1 MSRVA
6 TVASEE
12 ILEAEAVVQVQS
24 TLATRLNLADFQN
37 AVPVLRELA
46 VVNGLPTDLK
56 ELELVVSS
64 NPAFVRSKTWHIEA
78 VGAGQTVH
86 LTNLDMGLDGA
97 HFVRLSEAEKAVV
110 TFVLRA
116 RAMPDMALARQEVE
130 VELLPRNQWGGL
142 AYLPDMV
149 AAFVQPNESYVEK
162 LLKQAADIL
171 RQSGKS
177 AAMNGYQGGAK
188 RAWELTSAIWSAVG
202 AMGIDYALPPASFE
216 LAGQKVRSPGQI
228 ADSGLATCLD
238 LALLFCAALEQA
250 GLNPILVFTQGHAFA
265 GVWLKKEEFS
275 TTVVDDV
282 TAIRKRIKLKEL
294 LVFETTLATQRP
306 LPAFSHA
313 AERANLQISEEQEE
327 KFELV
332 VDVRRARLQRIKPL
346 ASAEATSR
354 MADGQ
359 LEPSCVAP
367 PQLEEAPDLPDTPDE
382 GTDDVPGERPQ
393 DRISRWQRKLLDLS
407 LRNNLLSFKGT
418 KTALKLDAPNPAWL
432 EDLLAD
438 GQSLKLLTRPDLMEG
453 SDPRNLAIYE
463 AREGEDVR
471 RAHALDALGRKEVF
485 IGLAQEEME
494 SRLVELY
501 RTARSTLQE
510 TGSNSLF
517 LAIGFLSWS
526 RDVNDSKRYRAPL
539 ILVPVTL
546 ERRSIRSGFSLK
558 LHDDE
563 PRFNPTL
570 IEMLRQDFNLE
581 LGILDGEMP
590 KDEHGLDVPGI
601 WKKVSTAV
609 KDIKGWEVVEDVVL
623 STFSFAKYLM
633 WKDLAER
640 TEQLKLNPVVRHLIE
655 TPREHYASTVS
666 FPNVKSL
673 DTELPPQEM
682 FCPLPADSSQLA
694 AVVAASRGKDFVLIG
709 PPGTGKSQ
717 TISNLIAQCLA
728 ERKRVL
734 FVSEKMAALD
744 VVYRRLREIGLG
756 EFCLELHSN
765 KASKAEV
772 LAQLKRSWEASGT
785 VDPQEW
791 KFQAERLGALRAELN
806 RYVERLHHRHPNG
819 LSAYEAIGRMVLNT
833 EAPQLALS
841 WPLATQHDARTLA
854 TLRETAE
861 RLDLNAQAVGGSLT
875 SSPLAHIVHIDWSP
889 SWQARLL
896 ETATQLI
903 PAANE
908 IAASAGAF
916 TTAAGLP
923 STELNR
929 NARRAMAVLA
939 RILPHGSGRDWRF
952 ALRPDARVIV
962 EAMQR
967 GTGLVM
973 AYRKLRDSIPG
984 AWSDNTSSALK
995 NGVLLVTRARLL
1007 RAELQAAW
1015 DASVCKEL
1023 SQAIELVKQHHEC
1036 RRALS
1041 LQYSDSVGQLDVVQL
1056 HRQWQGAAKAIW
1068 PLNWFRK
1075 KALAKTLRSVAA
1087 PGGELDMQGDVG
1099 RLVKLKNL
1107 HADIK
1112 SRQKLEVTAENVWK
1126 GFKTDMEAARSML
1139 GYQRALA
1146 NILTAQDWD
1155 DVGLEP
1161 VAKGQCGTDHAANL
1175 GRMRELRTID
1185 AELKKLSHLAHETQ
1199 GLWNSLQTDL
1209 AAALAAIEF
1218 QSAVTASLDERPWR
1232 DEGLEPV
1239 AQERCGKTVA
1249 TTLQSMREMRRL
1261 SGELEQL
1268 AEFAGKT
1275 GGLWAG
1281 TKTNV
1286 EEVALAVK
1294 FHAPLAAILGAL
1306 VTTPEELMAFKEPLV
1321 HLLGES
1327 NMLLNAG
1334 GAICVAGQR
1343 YLAAWGSF
1351 EAALGDFIQASGQ
1364 EQTNQAMP
1372 GDESAQGIAQRAH
1385 QVLQLSG
1392 KVNAWCA
1399 WQKVRSLA
1407 STQRLAPLIAAI
1419 EQGVVAPGAAKDVF
1433 QTAYCRWWLNAV
1445 VDADDVLR
1453 TFVSAEHEKRIRDFK
1468 ELDDHFTGLT
1478 HKWVRAQLCAD
1489 LPAQDSVSRNSE
1501 WGVLRHEMQKKKNHL
1516 PLRELMKCSPG
1527 AITKLAPCLLMSPL
1541 SIAQYLAADSATF
1554 DIVIFDEAS
1563 QIPVWDA
1570 IGAIAR
1576 AKQVVMVGDPKQLP
1590 PTNFFNRAE
1599 SDADDADVEADLESI
1614 LDECIGANL
1623 PTLNLSWHYRSRHE
1637 SLIAFSNHRYY
1648 GGGLVTFPSPV
1659 TQDTAVSFHHIKHGV
1674 YEKGGART
1682 NKPEAMALVAHLV
1695 AKLKSPDFR
1704 ASGST
1709 AGVVTFNSEQQR
1721 LIEDLLDEERRKDPT
1736 LEAYFD
1742 DSLLE
1747 PVFIK
1752 NLESVQG
1759 DERDVMY
1766 FSLTYGPN
1774 ISGTVSMNFGPMN
1787 KQGGER
1793 RLNVAITRARQELC
1807 VFSSL
1812 LPEQMDL
1819 SRTQAL
1825 GVRDLKHFM
1834 EFAQRGARALGEA
1847 IAGSLGE
1854 FESPFEEAVARALTA
1869 KGWVLHPQ
1877 VGVSSFRIDLGVVD
1891 EDAPGSYLAGVECDG
1906 ATYHSSATA
1915 RDRDKLREQVLRG
1928 LGWNIVRIW
1937 STDWWVDAAGTAE
1950 KIDGQLRAILSA
1962 RRVERSVIA
1971 QEEAAKA
1978 AAQAVANAAVND
1990 LPARPGIPETAI
2002 PALSAQAVDGAEDA
2016 LPMRQFSRHENAAPA
2031 LEDDKLAGHEA
2042 NAAVF
2047 FDASYDSALLG
2058 MIDDIVQRESPVLDE
2073 VLARR
2078 IARAHGWQRTGVRIQ
2093 QRVVQLAM
2101 REHRHTKEDAAT
2113 FFWHRT
2119 APDALNISFRRPV
2132 NGKVRSVEE
2141 ISMAELRQL
2150 AREFSTDTM
2159 SEFAGVAA
2167 MAKEIGLSR
2176 LSATNKDRL
2185 LTAWRE
2191 VCQPRML

>member
-1 MSRVA
+1 MSSVA

-12 ILEAEAVVQVQS
+12 IPEADAVVQIQS

-56 ELELVVSS
+56 ELELVASS
-64 NPAFVRSKTWHIEA
+64 NPGFVRSKTWHIDA

-86 LTNLDMGLDGA
+86 LTNLDIGLDGT
-97 HFVRLSEAEKAVV
+97 HFVRLTEAEKAVV
-110 TFVLRA
+110 TFTLRV
-116 RAMPDMALARQEVE
+116 RSMPDVELARQEVE

-162 LLKQAADIL
+162 LLKQAANIL

-177 AAMNGYQGGAK
+177 TAMDGYQGGAK

-250 GLNPILVFTQGHAFA
+250 GLNPILVFTQGHVFA

-313 AERANLQISEEQEE
+313 AERANSQLSEEQEE

-346 ASAEATSR
+346 ASAEAASR
-354 MADGQ
+354 TADGQ
-359 LEPSCVAP
+359 PEPSCLTP
-367 PQLEEAPDLPDTPDE
+367 PRLEDAPDLPDTPDDGE
-382 GTDDVPGERPQ
+382 EDIPGERPQ

-407 LRNNLLSFKGT
+407 LRNNLLSFKAT
-418 KTALKLDAPNPAWL
+418 KTALKLDAPNPALL
-432 EDLLAD
+432 EDVLAD
-438 GQSLKLLTRPDLMEG
+438 GHAIKLLTRPDLMQG
-453 SDPRNLAIYE
+453 SDPRNLAIHE

-485 IGLAQEEME
+485 VGLAQEEME
-494 SRLVELY
+494 GRLVELY

-510 TGSNSLF
+510 TGSNALF

-526 RDVNDSKRYRAPL
+526 RDANDSKRYRAPL

-581 LGILDGEMP
+581 LGVLDGEMP

-601 WKKVSTAV
+601 WRKVSTAV
-609 KDIKGWEVVEDVVL
+609 KDIKGWDVVEEVVL

-655 TPREHYASTVS
+655 TPREQYASTVS

-756 EFCLELHSN
+756 DFCLELHSS

-785 VDPQEW
+785 IDPQEW

-819 LSAYEAIGRMVLNT
+819 LSAYEAIGRLVLNS

-875 SSPLAHIVHIDWSP
+875 TSPLAHIVHMDWSP
-889 SWQARLL
+889 SWQACLL
-896 ETATQLI
+896 ETARQLI
-903 PAANE
+903 PAASE
-908 IAASAGAF
+908 IDAAARAF

-929 NARRAMAVLA
+929 NARRAMAGLA
-939 RILPHGSGRDWRF
+939 RLLPHASGRDWRF
-952 ALRPDARVIV
+952 ALRPDARVIT

-967 GTGLVM
+967 GTGLVT
-973 AYRKLRDSIPG
+973 AYREFRDSIPW
-984 AWSDNTSSALK
+984 AWSENTSQALK
-995 NGVLLVTRARLL
+995 VGVSLVTRARTL
-1007 RAELQAAW
+1007 RAELQPAW
-1015 DASVCKEL
+1015 DAAVCEEL
-1023 SQAIELVKQHHEC
+1023 SQAIGLVRQHQEC
-1036 RRALS
+1036 RRGLS
-1041 LQYSDSVGQLDVVQL
+1041 LQYSEIVGQLDVAQL
-1056 HRQWQGAAKAIW
+1056 HRDWQDAAKAIW
-1068 PLNWFRK
+1068 PLNWFKK

-1087 PGGELDMQGDVG
+1087 PGGELDTQGDIG
-1099 RLVKLKNL
+1099 RLVKLKSL

-1112 SRQKLEVTAENVWK
+1112 SRQRLEVAAENVWK
-1126 GFKTDMEAARSML
+1126 GLQTDLDAARAML
-1139 GYQRALA
+1139 VYQRALTSSLA
-1146 NILTAQDWD
+1146 GQGWD
-1155 DVGLEP
+1155 DVGLDP
-1161 VAKGQCGTDHAANL
+1161 VAKGQCGANHAANL
-1175 GRMRELRTID
+1175 GRMRELRTIE
-1185 AELKKLSHLAHETQ
+1185 AELQKLSHLAKETQ

-1209 AAALAAIEF
+1209 AAALAAVEF
-1218 QSAVTASLDERPWR
+1218 QSAMTACREEKTWR
-1232 DEGLEPV
+1232 DEGFEPV
-1239 AQERCGKTVA
+1239 AQERCGKTA
-1249 TTLQSMREMRRL
+1249 AATLQSMREMRRL
-1261 SGELEQL
+1261 AGEVEQL
-1268 AEFAGKT
+1268 AEFAEKT

-1281 TKTNV
+1281 TRTNI
-1286 EEVALAVK
+1286 EEVALSVK
-1294 FHAPLAAILGAL
+1294 FQASLAAILGTLA
-1306 VTTPEELMAFKEPLV
+1306 TTPEALRAFKDPLAN
-1321 HLLGES
+1321 LLGES
-1327 NMLLNAG
+1327 NMLLDTG
-1334 GAICVAGQR
+1334 GAVCMAGQR
-1343 YLAAWGSF
+1343 YFAAWNSF
-1351 EAALGDFIQASGQ
+1351 EAALGNFMQASGLD
-1364 EQTNQAMP
+1364 QTNQAMP
-1372 GDESAQGIAQRAH
+1372 GDESAQGIAQRAQ

-1399 WQKVRSLA
+1399 WRKVRSQAL
-1407 STQRLAPLIAAI
+1407 TQGLAPLVAAI
-1419 EQGVVAPGAAKDVF
+1419 EQGAVEPGAVKDVF

-1468 ELDDHFTGLT
+1468 ELDDHFTELT

-1489 LPAQDSVSRNSE
+1489 LPSQDSVSKNSE
-1501 WGVLRHEMQKKKNHL
+1501 WGILRHEMQKKKNHL

-1554 DIVIFDEAS
+1554 DIVVFDEAS

-1614 LDECIGANL
+1614 LDECLGANL
-1623 PTLNLSWHYRSRHE
+1623 PALNLSWHYRSRHE

-1659 TQDTAVSFHHIKHGV
+1659 TQDTAVSFHHVRHGV

-1704 ASGST
+1704 ASRST

-1721 LIEDLLDEERRKDPT
+1721 LIEDLIDEERRKDPT

-1766 FSLTYGPN
+1766 FSLTYGPS
-1774 ISGTVSMNFGPMN
+1774 ISGAVSMNFGPMN

-1812 LPEQMDL
+1812 LPDQMDL

-1854 FESPFEEAVARALTA
+1854 FESPFEEAVARALIA

-1877 VGVSSFRIDLGVVD
+1877 VGASSFRIDLGVVD
-1891 EDAPGSYLAGVECDG
+1891 EDAPGSYLAGIECDG

-1950 KIDGQLRAILSA
+1950 KIDAKLRIILSA
-1962 RRVERSVIA
+1962 RRAERAEIA
-1971 QEEAAKA
+1971 REEAVKA
-1978 AAQAVANAAVND
+1978 AAQAVAKAAVND
-1990 LPARPGIPETAI
+1990 SILRHSVLEAAV
-2002 PALSAQAVDGAEDA
+2002 PALSAQTADSAEGALYA
-2016 LPMRQFSRHENAAPA
+2016 RQFSTHETAAPA
-2031 LEDDKLAGHEA
+2031 VEYDKLSGHQA
-2042 NAAVF
+2042 NAAEF
-2047 FDASYDSALLG
+2047 FDASYDTALLG
-2058 MIDDIVQRESPVLDE
+2058 MIDDIVLRESPVLDE

-2078 IARAHGWQRTGVRIQ
+2078 IARAHGWQRTGARIH
-2093 QRVVQLAM
+2093 QRVIQLAM
-2101 REHRHTKEDAAT
+2101 LEHLHTKEDAAT

-2119 APDALNISFRRPV
+2119 KPDALNISFRRPAEDS
-2132 NGKVRSVEE
+2132 VRSVEE
-2141 ISMAELRQL
+2141 ISMAELVQL
-2150 AREFSTDTM
+2150 ARELSTDTM
-2159 SEFAGVAA
+2159 DEDAGVAA

-2176 LSATNKDRL
+2176 LSATSKDRL
-2185 LTAWRE
+2185 LAAWRE
-2191 VCQPRML
+2191 ACKPRVL